1 MLCLYIADNKLV
13 MSVYTTIKDR
23 KFIMI
28 SDYLINARKG
38 TIFFSIPT
46 KNFNNP
52 EMCRSER
59 LVSKCFGVCK
69 KILPLQKRL
78 LNCCCR
84 LINIKCLCDTYFCVL
99 R

>member
-1 MLCLYIADNKLV
+1 MLCLYIADNKLI
-13 MSVYTTIKDR
+13 MSIFSTIKDR

-52 EMCRSER
+52 EMCRSEY
-59 LVSKCFGVCK
+59 LVSKRFGVCK
-69 KILPLQKRL
+69 KNLTFAGVVI
-78 LNCCCR
+78 
-84 LINIKCLCDTYFCVL
+84 
-99 R
+99 

>member
-1 MLCLYIADNKLV
+1 MLCLYIADNKLA

-59 LVSKCFGVCK
+59 LVSNRFGVYK
-69 KILPLQKRL
+69 KNLTFAEAFVEL
-78 LNCCCR
+78 L
-84 LINIKCLCDTYFCVL
+84 L
-99 R
+99 

>member
-59 LVSKCFGVCK
+59 LVSNRFGVCK
-69 KILPLQKRL
+69 KNLTFAKPFVEL
-78 LNCCCR
+78 L
-84 LINIKCLCDTYFCVL
+84 L
-99 R
+99 

>member
-1 MLCLYIADNKLV
+1 MLCLYIVDNKLV
-13 MSVYTTIKDR
+13 MSVYATIKNR

-59 LVSKCFGVCK
+59 LVSNRFLLE
-69 KILPLQKRL
+69 KILPLQILQYKVQTYNRINL
-78 LNCCCR
+78 VKLN
-84 LINIKCLCDTYFCVL
+84 IEMKYEG
-99 R
+99 

>member
-1 MLCLYIADNKLV
+1 MLCLYIVDNKLV
-13 MSVYTTIKDR
+13 MSVYATIKNR

-59 LVSKCFGVCK
+59 LVSKRFCWNK
-69 KILPLQKRL
+69 NDYL
-78 LNCCCR
+78 CR
-84 LINIKCLCDTYFCVL
+84 HCNIKCRHIIELISKN
-99 R
+99 

>member
-13 MSVYTTIKDR
+13 MSIYPTIKDR

-59 LVSKCFGVCK
+59 LVSNRFFV
-69 KILPLQKRL
+69 R
-78 LNCCCR
+78 
-84 LINIKCLCDTYFCVL
+84 IKMITFADIVI
-99 R
+99 

>member
-1 MLCLYIADNKLV
+1 
-13 MSVYTTIKDR
+13 
-23 KFIMI
+23 MI

-59 LVSKCFGVCK
+59 LVSNRFGVYK
-69 KILPLQKRL
+69 KNLTFADIV
-78 LNCCCR
+78 
-84 LINIKCLCDTYFCVL
+84 I
-99 R
+99 

>member
-1 MLCLYIADNKLV
+1 MPCLYIVDNKLV
-13 MSVYTTIKDR
+13 MSVYATIKNR

-52 EMCRSER
+52 EMCRS
-59 LVSKCFGVCK
+59 
-69 KILPLQKRL
+69 
-78 LNCCCR
+78 
-84 LINIKCLCDTYFCVL
+84 
-99 R
+99 

>member
-13 MSVYTTIKDR
+13 MSVCATIKNR

-59 LVSKCFGVCK
+59 LVSKRFGVCK
-69 KILPLQKRL
+69 KNLTFAGVVI
-78 LNCCCR
+78 
-84 LINIKCLCDTYFCVL
+84 
-99 R
+99 

>member
-1 MLCLYIADNKLV
+1 MLCLYIVDNKLV
-13 MSVYTTIKDR
+13 MSVYATIKNR

-59 LVSKCFGVCK
+59 LVSNRFLLE

-78 LNCCCR
+78 LNYCCK
-84 LINIKCLCDTYFCVL
+84 LINIECLCDTCFCVL
-99 R
+99 L

>member
-13 MSVYTTIKDR
+13 MSIYPTIKDR

-59 LVSKCFGVCK
+59 LVSNCFLLEK
-69 KILPLQKRL
+69 K
-78 LNCCCR
+78 
-84 LINIKCLCDTYFCVL
+84 
-99 R
+99 

>member
-1 MLCLYIADNKLV
+1 MLCLYIADNKLI

-52 EMCRSER
+52 EMCRS
-59 LVSKCFGVCK
+59 
-69 KILPLQKRL
+69 
-78 LNCCCR
+78 
-84 LINIKCLCDTYFCVL
+84 
-99 R
+99 

>member
-1 MLCLYIADNKLV
+1 MLCLYIVDNKLV
-13 MSVYTTIKDR
+13 ISVYATIKNR

-59 LVSKCFGVCK
+59 LVSNRF
-69 KILPLQKRL
+69 L
-78 LNCCCR
+78 LE
-84 LINIKCLCDTYFCVL
+84 
-99 R
+99 

>member
-1 MLCLYIADNKLV
+1 
-13 MSVYTTIKDR
+13 
-23 KFIMI
+23 MI

-59 LVSKCFGVCK
+59 LVSNRFGVCK
-69 KILPLQKRL
+69 KILPLQTL
-78 LNCCCR
+78 
-84 LINIKCLCDTYFCVL
+84 
-99 R
+99 